1 MFTYTLD
8 SMNFPSLSNK
18 STLFTLSI
26 IGSGYLAYR
35 YGEYRLTDVKNLL
48 SGFVYKRPSLDKST
62 STEDS
67 DIEES

>member
-18 STLFTLSI
+18 STLFALSM
-26 IGSGYLAYR
+26 IGSGYLVYR
-35 YGEYRLTDVKNLL
+35 YGEYRIKDVKSLL
-48 SGFVYKRPSLDKST
+48 GELVYKKSCIDKST
-62 STEDS
+62 STEDF